1 MLTHPSPAWLDL
13 HLHQSA
19 ERRRAQF
26 CKYTV
31 PSYNFEYVQGPHAYN
46 YKAPLWIWYFLFGQS
61 CIFLNDNLWLK
72 CKVDVGW
79 YKMQDKSRTSLFS
92 RTSHHPIRISGCIS
106 TFSCILYLLFT
117 FFFCKLEN
125 SVDEMPLSSPI
136 RLFEQTRHS
145 PHRSFLSKVGQ
156 QAHNVVSWRFPTKDG
171 LI

>member
-1 MLTHPSPAWLDL
+1 MFYPSKQTRLWGISNCVCVLAEIWSIVSFVVNSDTNFCTVTYHSSHNQRPVTNVVFPFFPFSPRSCPALPCMLTHPSPAWLDL

-79 YKMQDKSRTSLFS
+79 YKMQDKSRTS
-92 RTSHHPIRISGCIS
+92 
-106 TFSCILYLLFT
+106 
-117 FFFCKLEN
+117 
-125 SVDEMPLSSPI
+125 
-136 RLFEQTRHS
+136 
-145 PHRSFLSKVGQ
+145 
-156 QAHNVVSWRFPTKDG
+156 
-171 LI
+171 